1 MVQNTAMRLE
11 RYAEIFCIEKFIS
24 FIYLSL
30 FSFDDIFVT
39 KNFWKN
45 IYIIGK
51 FTLAFFKGSFC
62 C

>member
-39 KNFWKN
+39 KNF
-45 IYIIGK
+45 
-51 FTLAFFKGSFC
+51 
-62 C
+62 